1 MYRLGESFGGIDG
14 KRILQAG
21 ILDDPADLDDIRL
34 DLEMFVK
41 DRRKWIPAFE
51 GLAQHRAM
59 PQPAEK

>member
-1 MYRLGESFGGIDG
+1 MYRWGEAFGGIDG
-14 KRILQAG
+14 KRIIQAG
-21 ILDDPADLDDIRL
+21 IVDDPADLDDIQP

-59 PQPAEK
+59 PLPTEK